1 MLLQM
6 QPTAETDPILE
17 TDPKTEAIERL
28 LARGGL
34 IDITTIGRR
43 SGHPRRI
50 EIVFHNMDG
59 RIVISG
65 MPSRRT
71 RAWIRNLEA
80 DPHITLHLKG
90 PLAADLP
97 GTARVITDPAER
109 RAVADWL
116 VKHSWPRM
124 DADKMAAYS
133 PMIEVTLDRAAG

>member
-1 MLLQM
+1 LHM
-6 QPTAETDPILE
+6 QPTTDSG
-17 TDPKTEAIERL
+17 TDPKTDAVDRL

-34 IDITTIGRR
+34 IDITTTGRR
-43 SGHPRRI
+43 TGRPRRV

-80 DPHITLHLKG
+80 DPRMTIHLKG
-90 PLAADLP
+90 VLDADLP

-109 RAVADWL
+109 RAVAEWL
-116 VKHSWPRM
+116 VHHSWPRM
-124 DADKMAAYS
+124 DPGAMATYS
-133 PMIEVTLDRAAG
+133 PMIEVTLGQLPD